1 MTSPEFILQPG
12 STISWRQ
19 AGGATDDPLVAN
31 ISDVPVCSLNNA
43 GFQGLGLRRVA
54 TGEYVL
60 DRGRPGNGDFT
71 AVEWTAAELATVA
84 AMYPGEKFVVDF
96 VDYSHGSWGWALIDD
111 VRIDALLSDPTY
123 GGLVPTVIAS
133 DPDGNDTIVRTS
145 IVSSASVTNDCMV
158 TVYRTWEVED
168 CCGLIGRADEIYSYA
183 LTPEIM
189 AATLEDLDLGCISSS
204 NNIPP
209 PDFIAAGT
217 MASCGAVKIS
227 LSNQAAVG
235 VGYMT
240 TPNALMHYAY
250 DENDDS
256 QLNFH
261 NGGGLF
267 NGGLFCPA
275 RDIFGFDPLYRWSG
289 WERPGLR

>member
-1 MTSPEFILQPG
+1 MTLV
-12 STISWRQ
+12 
-19 AGGATDDPLVAN
+19 DP
-31 ISDVPVCSLNNA
+31 
-43 GFQGLGLRRVA
+43 
-54 TGEYVL
+54 
-60 DRGRPGNGDFT
+60 
-71 AVEWTAAELATVA
+71 TVA
-84 AMYPGEKFVVDF
+84 GQPFYGAME
-96 VDYSHGSWGWALIDD
+96 A
-111 VRIDALLSDPTY
+111 DPTY
-123 GGLVPTVIAS
+123 GGTELFEAW
-133 DPDGNDTIVRTS
+133 DPDGEDTIVSTTM
-145 IVSSASVTNDCMV
+145 VQNVYVTNDCEV
-158 TVYRTWEVED
+158 TVFRTWRVED
-168 CCGLIGRADEIYSYA
+168 CCGQWHEAQEIYSFS

-209 PDFIAAGT
+209 PDFIEAGT

-250 DENDDS
+250 DDDDDN

-267 NGGLFCPA
+267 NGGLLCP
-275 RDIFGFDPLYRWSG
+275 RRNILGFDSVYRRAG
-289 WERPGLR
+289 WEWPGLRQWRVQSTRSWRQ